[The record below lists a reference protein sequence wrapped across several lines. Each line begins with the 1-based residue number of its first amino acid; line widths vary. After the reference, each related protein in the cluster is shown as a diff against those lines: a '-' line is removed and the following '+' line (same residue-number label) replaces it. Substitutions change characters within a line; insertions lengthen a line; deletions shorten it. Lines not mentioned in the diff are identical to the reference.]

1 MTFLRID
8 SFLLETSRMKKF
20 VFWLPALVLFG
31 LFPGCGSSNPELTIS
46 GNVTI
51 NGEPVEG
58 GSITF
63 VAEDGAAATG
73 GGTIQNGKYTAIVMP
88 GRKKVLVLG
97 NKLVGEEPE
106 YQGVPDSPMR
116 QVFKTVT
123 PEKYNAAHLTPLTA
137 TIEKA
142 EENLDFALT
151 GDPPKP
157 QK

>member
-1 MTFLRID
+1 
-8 SFLLETSRMKKF
+8 MKTI
-20 VFWLPALVLFG
+20 VVWLPALAFLGF
-31 LFPGCGSSNPELTIS
+31 FAGCGSNNPELTVS

-51 NGEPVEG
+51 NGEPIEG

-63 VAEDGAAATG
+63 VAEDGVAATG
-73 GGTIQNGKYTAIVMP
+73 GGTIQNGKYTAIVLP

-97 NKLVGEEPE
+97 SKLVGEEPE

-116 QVFKTVT
+116 QVFQTVT

-137 TIEKA
+137 NIEKA
-142 EENLDFALT
+142 GESLDFALT

>member
-1 MTFLRID
+1 MKT
-8 SFLLETSRMKKF
+8 SFYLF
-20 VFWLPALVLFG
+20 PALALLVF
-31 LFPGCGSSNPELTIS
+31 FSGCGSPNPELTIS
-46 GNVTI
+46 GHVTI
-51 NGEPVEG
+51 NGEPIEG

-63 VAEDGAAATG
+63 VAEDGVAATG
-73 GGTIQNGKYTAIVMP
+73 GGTIQNGRYTAIVMP

-123 PEKYNAAHLTPLTA
+123 PENYNAAHLTPLTA

-151 GDPPKP
+151 GEPPKP

>member
-1 MTFLRID
+1 
-8 SFLLETSRMKKF
+8 MKTF
-20 VFWLPALVLFG
+20 VFWLPTFAILGFIS
-31 LFPGCGSSNPELTIS
+31 GCGSRNPELTIS
-46 GNVTI
+46 GHVTI
-51 NGEPVEG
+51 NGEPIEG

-63 VAEDGAAATG
+63 VAEDGVAATG

-123 PEKYNAAHLTPLTA
+123 PETYNAAHLTPLTA
-137 TIEKA
+137 TIDKS